1 MERFKTSKTFEDIK
15 NALENGWDEDSPIY
29 VRSFNTGLSSQPR
42 KSRFMDV
49 GKFYKFVERK
59 YKQGYR
65 LFRIAHIE
73 GGFVRH
79 VFNIHLID
87 EESLI
92 SITVSML
99 RGRKDF

>member
-1 MERFKTSKTFEDIK
+1 MKIEQFKTSKTFEDIK
-15 NALENGWDEDSPIY
+15 NALEDGWDEDSPIY
-29 VRSFNTGLSSQPR
+29 VRSSNR
-42 KSRFMDV
+42 KGRFMDI

-79 VFNIHLID
+79 VFSIHLMN

-92 SITVSML
+92 PVTVSML